1 MKGRLSLKAEDS
13 SDLQIVS
20 AALQDAIVRMND
32 IRYDAKARV
41 FTAVFNRYRWE
52 DAPKRAKAGP
62 GLRIRSGLS
71 VAAVL
76 NVQALNLK
84 RTPKDAVAQLLTITF
99 APSEQPEDPGG
110 ELTLEFAGGG
120 KMRLRV
126 ECLDILLADVSDPW
140 RARARPDHEK
150 DEV

>member
-1 MKGRLSLKAEDS
+1 MKGRLSLKAEDPG
-13 SDLQIVS
+13 DLQIVS

-41 FTAVFNRYRWE
+41 LTAVFNRYRWE
-52 DAPKRAKAGP
+52 NASKRAKGP
-62 GLRIRSGLS
+62 GDRVRSGLS
-71 VAAVL
+71 VAGVL

-84 RTPKDAVAQLLTITF
+84 RAPKDAVAQLLTITF
-99 APSEQPEDPGG
+99 DASDQAEDPSGD
-110 ELTLEFAGGG
+110 LTLEFAGGG

>member
-1 MKGRLSLKAEDS
+1 MKGRLSLKAEDPG
-13 SDLQIVS
+13 DLQVVS

-41 FTAVFNRYRWE
+41 FTVVCNRYRWE
-52 DAPKRAKAGP
+52 EAPKRTKAGP

-71 VAAVL
+71 VAGVL

-84 RTPKDAVAQLLTITF
+84 RTPKDAVAQLLTIAF
-99 APSEQPEDPGG
+99 APSDQPEDPSGD
-110 ELTLEFAGGG
+110 LTLEFAGGG

-140 RARARPDHEK
+140 RARARPDHGG
-150 DEV
+150 DEA

>member
-1 MKGRLSLKAEDS
+1 MRPRLSLKAEDA
-13 SDLQIVS
+13 SDLQIMS
-20 AALQDAIVRMND
+20 AALQDAIVRVND
-32 IRYDAKARV
+32 IRYDAKSRV
-41 FTAVFNRYRWE
+41 FTAIFNRYRWE
-52 DAPKRAKAGP
+52 DAPKRAKSGP

-71 VAAVL
+71 IAGVL

-84 RTPKDAVAQLLTITF
+84 RTPKDAVAQLLTVSFT
-99 APSEQPEDPGG
+99 PSDQPEDPGG
-110 ELTLEFAGGG
+110 ELTLDFAGGG

-150 DEV
+150 DEA

>member
-1 MKGRLSLKAEDS
+1 MKGRLSLKAEDP

-20 AALQDAIVRMND
+20 AALQDAIVRMSD
-32 IRYDAKARV
+32 IRYDAKARM
-41 FTAVFNRYRWE
+41 FTVIFNRYRWE
-52 DAPKRAKAGP
+52 DAPKRTKSAP

-71 VAAVL
+71 VAGVL

-84 RTPKDAVAQLLTITF
+84 RTPKDAVAQLLTIAF
-99 APSEQPEDPGG
+99 APSDQPEDPGG
-110 ELTLEFAGGG
+110 DLTLEFAGGG

-150 DEV
+150 DEA